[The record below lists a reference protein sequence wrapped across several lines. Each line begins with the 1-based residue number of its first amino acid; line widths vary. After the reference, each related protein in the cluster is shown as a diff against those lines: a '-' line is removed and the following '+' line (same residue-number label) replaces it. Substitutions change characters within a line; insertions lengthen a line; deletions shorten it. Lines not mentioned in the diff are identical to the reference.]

1 MTLFHRSALARAG
14 AVALLAAGG
23 LTTVAVPAQAADGP
37 DLALIPISTQLAKGV
52 DAARSKP
59 FKFTVTNAGT
69 ATAEDVSLRVNTQQ
83 LKEKRVGFLVPEGC
97 RAIESHLYQCSL
109 GDLPAGTSKDFGVPL
124 FSTGGRGD
132 GGKLVV
138 HVVTATPGGKVRD
151 KVVVPVTVTKPGYD
165 LTAWAQ
171 DVQAGVV
178 VNGAVA
184 DEPDLRPVRRGET
197 VPLDWAVYNDG
208 SRPATGVFYGI
219 TLPAGVSFVT
229 VPQGCVTQVYLG
241 KEQAFCEDAGA
252 TIRRGQYYTADVT
265 VKVGDDVTEP
275 VLREGDLFAYGLDV
289 AEGEPEEEP
298 RIAGQAQ
305 RKAFSEADMGDNHT
319 FFEAFVDLSAQPTPT
334 PTPTGEPTPTPTATP
349 TGVPTAA
356 PTTTPGGGGGGGG
369 DGGLPVTGVQAG
381 LIGGIGAAVL
391 LAGGALLLL
400 SRRRRVVLVAPGDEK
415 STD

>member
-1 MTLFHRSALARAG
+1 MILSHRSALARAG

-23 LTTVAVPAQAADGP
+23 LTAVAVPAHAADGP
-37 DLALIPISTQLAKGV
+37 DLAMAPLSTQLAKGV
-52 DAARSKP
+52 DEARSKP

-69 ATAEDVSLRVNTQQ
+69 ATAENVSYRVDTRK
-83 LKEKRVGFLVPEGC
+83 LKKKRVGFLVPEGC
-97 RAIESHLYQCSL
+97 HVVEDNLYRCSL

-124 FSTGGRGD
+124 FSTGGRGN
-132 GGKLVV
+132 GGELVV
-138 HVVTATPGGKVRD
+138 TLVTSKGEEVVEA
-151 KVVVPVTVTKPGYD
+151 PVTVTKPGYD
-165 LTAWAQ
+165 LTAWVQ
-171 DVQAGVV
+171 DVQGNVV

-229 VPQGCVTQVYLG
+229 VPQNCVRQVFLG
-241 KEQAFCEDAGA
+241 REQAFCEDAGV
-252 TIRRGQYYTADVT
+252 IVRRGQYYTADVT

-298 RIAGQAQ
+298 RVAGPAQ
-305 RKAFSEADMGDNHT
+305 RKAFSEADEVDNHT
-319 FFEAFVDLSAQPTPT
+319 VFEAFVDLSAQPS

-349 TGVPTAA
+349 TATPTGGPTAV
-356 PTTTPGGGGGGGG
+356 PTTTPGTGGGGG

-400 SRRRRVVLVAPGDEK
+400 SRRRRVVLVTPGDEK